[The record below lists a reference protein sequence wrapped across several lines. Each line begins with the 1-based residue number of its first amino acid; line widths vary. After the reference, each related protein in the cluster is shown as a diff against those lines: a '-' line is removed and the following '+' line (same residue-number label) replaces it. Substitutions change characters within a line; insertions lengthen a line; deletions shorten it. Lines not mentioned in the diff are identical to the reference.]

1 MAGTNIKSLTSDFM
15 SIHISTSDNS
25 SQIKNTSGDSFEKH
39 LDRTAKQSLDTEK
52 KQTDTVEKSDLNS
65 EIKKNQNV
73 SRKQKELEEN
83 AAVDAGENTANNV
96 FITED
101 VVRELKESIAEEL
114 NMSVDEFEGL
124 MNTMNLNDMDLF
136 DSEKLGMI
144 VLEANGL
151 TQSQDLLFNKT
162 AADEFKNVMALLDEA
177 VTELEQSGIQ
187 VSEEGFLDM
196 NTGESLKPDN
206 EYAASDGLKDA
217 EADISMEAE
226 QNIPKDVLEA
236 DGDIKDVRITDKE
249 AEESKTDSADEK
261 LISDKNSQTDL
272 KAQGNEGTGQDT
284 GSDRR
289 NHRDHS
295 VRSEGGAINDVNVR
309 FNPVEEIQVELT
321 DRVGKSQSENIINQ
335 LTEQIRF
342 NVNEEFK
349 SMEMQLY
356 PEHLGKVGVQVAI
369 KEGILT
375 AQITAENETVK
386 KAIEAQLINLKES
399 FNNQGLKVENVEVT
413 IASHS
418 FEENNM
424 HNQDGQSG
432 QGKGKK
438 NRRLNSALIDELNGI
453 ADNRSEDV
461 VMEALGNTVSYTA

>member
-1 MAGTNIKSLTSDFM
+1 MASTNIKSLTRDFM
-15 SIHISTSDNS
+15 SIHISMSDNS
-25 SQIKNTSGDSFEKH
+25 SQIKNTSGDSFEKQ
-39 LDRTAKQSLDTEK
+39 LDRTSKQSYDTDK

-65 EIKKNQNV
+65 EIKKNQNIT
-73 SRKQKELEEN
+73 RKQKELEEK
-83 AAVDAGENTANNV
+83 AAVDAGENAANNV
-96 FITED
+96 SITED

-114 NMSVDEFEGL
+114 NMSVDELEGL

-162 AADEFKNVMALLDEA
+162 AADEFKNVMVLLDEA
-177 VTELEQSGIQ
+177 VTELEHSGIQ

-206 EYAASDGLKDA
+206 EYVVSDELKDA
-217 EADISMEAE
+217 EVDMSMKAE
-226 QNIPKDVLEA
+226 QNIPKDVVEA
-236 DGDIKDVRITDKE
+236 RADMKDVRVTDKE

-261 LISDKNSQTDL
+261 LISDKNTQIDL
-272 KAQGNEGTGQDT
+272 KAQGNESTRQDN
-284 GSDRR
+284 GSDRK
-289 NHRDHS
+289 NHRDHNI
-295 VRSEGGAINDVNVR
+295 RSEGGVINNVNVR
-309 FNPVEEIQVELT
+309 FNPIEEIQVELT
-321 DRVGKSQSENIINQ
+321 DRVGRSQSENIINQ

-356 PEHLGKVGVQVAI
+356 PEHLGKVGVQVVI
-369 KEGILT
+369 KDGILT

-424 HNQDGQSG
+424 HNQDGQSD

-453 ADNRSEDV
+453 ADERSEDV